1 MSILKFIL
9 KGKIYWI
16 LLVFSLLLSIW
27 GMAKISE
34 VASEKQPIIIY
45 NNNDKM

>member
-16 LLVFSLLLSIW
+16 LLVFSLFFGVW
-27 GMAKISE
+27 GMVKISE
-34 VASEKQPIIIY
+34 IASEKQPIIIY
-45 NNNDKM
+45 NNSSKM